1 MSPKFLM
8 GKICFT
14 FGFWT
19 KLNGFLLKNKEG
31 RLKNSRIN
39 GREFDVVWRQSNNP
53 STIFLININ
62 NHRSLI

>member
-8 GKICFT
+8 GKNCFT